1 MDAYRVH
8 ETNPFMQEMV
18 NGLADYLE
26 EDMEFFQTEEF
37 AL

>member
-1 MDAYRVH
+1 
-8 ETNPFMQEMV
+8 MQEMV

-26 EDMEFFQTEEF
+26 EDMEFFESQEF